1 MELPTSERLANAL
14 DQAGAPPRLVNNARI
29 GLYDLYKSPYTFP
42 KMALLSDLRHFQMN
56 NFCTRVLLGEFEP
69 SSTEVLAWLKSTRNA

>member
-14 DQAGAPPRLVNNARI
+14 DQAGAPPSLVNNARS
-29 GLYDLYKSPYTFP
+29 GLYDLLKSPYTFP
-42 KMALLSDLRHFQMN
+42 KMALLSDLRRYQMN

-69 SSTEVLAWLKSTRNA
+69 SHTEVLAWIKSKKNA